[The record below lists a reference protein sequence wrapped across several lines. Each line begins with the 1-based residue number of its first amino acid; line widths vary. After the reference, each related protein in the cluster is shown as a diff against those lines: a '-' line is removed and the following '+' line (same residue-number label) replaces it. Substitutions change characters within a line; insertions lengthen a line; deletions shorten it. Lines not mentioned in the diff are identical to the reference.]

1 MKVLSVTV
9 CVIVLLGVVQSDTED
24 ATLQEFYSYQ
34 QVLLLKMLHNEVL
47 GITTNQTTSCDCNS
61 SSKTPVM
68 DLSSKLKGLRE
79 EYAVSSCSDLYYSNP
94 SRYYYITTKYTPPMY
109 MYCEI
114 DRAFDHGYYG
124 NWLRVV
130 DLDMRKPIP
139 TCPSSF
145 QTVTLEDDK
154 HLCKRQDQGCTSHFF
169 PTYGYE
175 YSVVCGKAIA
185 YQKGKPDAFFPSAA
199 SDKTIDDVYVD
210 GVSITHGSKPRK
222 HIWTFAAAMHESND
236 VLLHLCPCT
245 NRNNVQK
252 DNIYIPEFVGE
263 NYFCDTGASSRAD
276 ADVFYGN
283 NPMWEGAGCGV
294 HNECCFRQN
303 SQAYFCTTLDVNT
316 TDPIEVRLCG
326 DQQDED
332 IYLQQLQLFVQ

>member
-1 MKVLSVTV
+1 MRNICANDK
-9 CVIVLLGVVQSDTED
+9 IKD
-24 ATLQEFYSYQ
+24 AHHT
-34 QVLLLKMLHNEVL
+34 
-47 GITTNQTTSCDCNS
+47 
-61 SSKTPVM
+61 
-68 DLSSKLKGLRE
+68 
-79 EYAVSSCSDLYYSNP
+79 
-94 SRYYYITTKYTPPMY
+94 
-109 MYCEI
+109 
-114 DRAFDHGYYG
+114 
-124 NWLRVV
+124 
-130 DLDMRKPIP
+130 
-139 TCPSSF
+139 SF
-145 QTVTLEDDK
+145 Q
-154 HLCKRQDQGCTSHFF
+154 
-169 PTYGYE
+169 PE